1 MNARLGEKKRRQL
14 NLLDREPLC
23 IFCGGA
29 VPASTGDHQRS
40 TPNSGHPA
48 YLQPCLLWGQ

>member
-29 VPASTGDHQRS
+29 VPASTGDQRS